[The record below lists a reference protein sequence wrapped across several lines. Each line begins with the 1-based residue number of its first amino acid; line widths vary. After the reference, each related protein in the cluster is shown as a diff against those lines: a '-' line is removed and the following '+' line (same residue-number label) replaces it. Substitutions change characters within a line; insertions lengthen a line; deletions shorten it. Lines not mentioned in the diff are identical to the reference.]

1 MSLFTKDALS
11 PEEYILKYSL
21 IYLGQ
26 RKIAEDKLE
35 KVRTNEDNQ

>member
-11 PEEYILKYSL
+11 NEEYILKYSL

-26 RKIAEDKLE
+26 RKIPEDKLE
-35 KVRTNEDNQ
+35 KVRTSEENQ

>member
-1 MSLFTKDALS
+1 MSLFTKDGLS
-11 PEEYILKYSL
+11 NEEYIYKYSL

-35 KVRTNEDNQ
+35 KVRTNEENM